1 MECVECVECVVVVVL
16 VVHSPADFLRTL
28 TFVVRTAGAV
38 VRMRLLYFTPADFAR
53 TRDDTR
59 FWPGHHGAPCDEGVG
74 AQLARTGL
82 GRARLFVDDVHRT
95 VLPLVRH
102 HHGREFLLTLFT
114 HLSVRPAPLRGDQ
127 RRRQGKRSGTK
138 RSWFATTRRSD
149 HKRRCGTVSPSSANT
164 TKYHQPMLIIS
175 LGLPQPRQPQAAD
188 TPAAQRTCAPTT
200 AVSAKRMHD

>member
-114 HLSVRPAPLRGDQ
+114 HLSVRPAPLRGDDGTSDDV
-127 RRRQGKRSGTK
+127 RASGKERKEVGLLPHGGVTTNDAAVRSRPAVPT
-138 RSWFATTRRSD
+138 
-149 HKRRCGTVSPSSANT
+149 PPNT
-164 TKYHQPMLIIS
+164 TNP
-175 LGLPQPRQPQAAD
+175 
-188 TPAAQRTCAPTT
+188 C
-200 AVSAKRMHD
+200 